1 MGVVTVSSSAARTP
15 LGLNSKFST
24 HHSVLKRPLTVA
36 FKGDKQNDIALVATQ
51 EKIPTQDE
59 TVKTR
64 KKRIA
69 KTKKLPKK
77 ARGVLVE
84 ETFPSSLDVDYN
96 EAAAILEN
104 IYKLSPTSDACDADY
119 IDSEIKRV
127 SRRGK
132 KVGDASKEELVNDRV
147 VRTQKTKAKRMNL
160 DERIALKMDN
170 DSEDVTPTRKKRNGR
185 KRIGKFE
192 ELLREFSV
200 PADLVSLDWKKM
212 KIPPVLPSS
221 EHTFLFKLMEPMK
234 ALLKVKEDLQK
245 ELAREPT
252 EEEIGDATNMSTVK
266 VKKAIEVGRAARNKL
281 IRHNL
286 RLVLFVINRYFSDLA
301 NSQRFQDLCQA
312 GVRGLI
318 TAVDRFEPN
327 RRFRLST
334 YGLFWIRHAIIRS
347 MTLSSFSRVPF
358 GLESVR
364 ADIRRAKIELT
375 FELQKPPTEEEIIE
389 RAHISPE
396 RYRDVMRASKPF
408 LSLHARHLTTQEEFI
423 NGVIDDAG
431 VDGDNRRQPA
441 LLRLA
446 LDDVLD
452 SLKPKENLVIR
463 QRFGL
468 DGKGDRTLG
477 EIASNLNISREMVRK
492 HEVKALMK
500 LKHSARL
507 DYLRRYVV

>member
-234 ALLKVKEDLQK
+234 V
-245 ELAREPT
+245 
-252 EEEIGDATNMSTVK
+252 
-266 VKKAIEVGRAARNKL
+266 
-281 IRHNL
+281 
-286 RLVLFVINRYFSDLA
+286 
-301 NSQRFQDLCQA
+301 
-312 GVRGLI
+312 
-318 TAVDRFEPN
+318 
-327 RRFRLST
+327 
-334 YGLFWIRHAIIRS
+334 
-347 MTLSSFSRVPF
+347 SSF
-358 GLESVR
+358 L
-364 ADIRRAKIELT
+364 
-375 FELQKPPTEEEIIE
+375 
-389 RAHISPE
+389 
-396 RYRDVMRASKPF
+396 
-408 LSLHARHLTTQEEFI
+408 
-423 NGVIDDAG
+423 
-431 VDGDNRRQPA
+431 
-441 LLRLA
+441 
-446 LDDVLD
+446 
-452 SLKPKENLVIR
+452 
-463 QRFGL
+463 
-468 DGKGDRTLG
+468 
-477 EIASNLNISREMVRK
+477 
-492 HEVKALMK
+492 
-500 LKHSARL
+500 
-507 DYLRRYVV
+507 

>member
-281 IRHNL
+281 IR
-286 RLVLFVINRYFSDLA
+286 VIQIVRFSYSLA
-301 NSQRFQDLCQA
+301 
-312 GVRGLI
+312 
-318 TAVDRFEPN
+318 
-327 RRFRLST
+327 
-334 YGLFWIRHAIIRS
+334 
-347 MTLSSFSRVPF
+347 FS
-358 GLESVR
+358 
-364 ADIRRAKIELT
+364 
-375 FELQKPPTEEEIIE
+375 
-389 RAHISPE
+389 
-396 RYRDVMRASKPF
+396 
-408 LSLHARHLTTQEEFI
+408 
-423 NGVIDDAG
+423 
-431 VDGDNRRQPA
+431 
-441 LLRLA
+441 
-446 LDDVLD
+446 
-452 SLKPKENLVIR
+452 
-463 QRFGL
+463 
-468 DGKGDRTLG
+468 
-477 EIASNLNISREMVRK
+477 
-492 HEVKALMK
+492 
-500 LKHSARL
+500 
-507 DYLRRYVV
+507 